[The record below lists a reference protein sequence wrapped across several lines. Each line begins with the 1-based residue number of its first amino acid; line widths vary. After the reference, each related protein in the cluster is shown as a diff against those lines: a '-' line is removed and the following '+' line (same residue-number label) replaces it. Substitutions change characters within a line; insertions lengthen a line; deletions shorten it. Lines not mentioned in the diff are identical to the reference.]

1 MKTYT
6 ICRSQRNKVS
16 KGSRW
21 LQKKKEPVKEDI
33 TLSKQHVLVM
43 PNERDSPLS
52 ATRDEELRLP
62 GNDASQSNNES
73 DYNTRYENGQL
84 GEMFRA

>member
-1 MKTYT
+1 M
-6 ICRSQRNKVS
+6 
-16 KGSRW
+16 
-21 LQKKKEPVKEDI
+21 
-33 TLSKQHVLVM
+33 M

-84 GEMFRA
+84 GEMFGA

>member
-1 MKTYT
+1 
-6 ICRSQRNKVS
+6 
-16 KGSRW
+16 
-21 LQKKKEPVKEDI
+21 
-33 TLSKQHVLVM
+33 M
-43 PNERDSPLS
+43 PKERDSPLC

-73 DYNTRYENGQL
+73 DYNTGYENGQL

>member
-33 TLSKQHVLVM
+33 KLSKQHVLVM
-43 PNERDSPLS
+43 PNQRDSPLS

-62 GNDASQSNNES
+62 GNGAKQC
-73 DYNTRYENGQL
+73 G
-84 GEMFRA
+84 

>member
-1 MKTYT
+1 M
-6 ICRSQRNKVS
+6 IA
-16 KGSRW
+16 
-21 LQKKKEPVKEDI
+21 KKKEPVKEDI
-33 TLSKQHVLVM
+33 KLSKQHVLVM
-43 PNERDSPLS
+43 PNERDSLLS

-73 DYNTRYENGQL
+73 DYKTRYENGQL